1 MLNVYVPEQR
11 ECDPVLHYPC
21 VFYRVM
27 CDTFCL
33 GVVLGLQTPGR
44 VGSGGTVSEYLL
56 VLVVGVGPCGAV
68 SYPGRCVESPQ

>member
-1 MLNVYVPEQR
+1 MFLSSENVIQYCSTLV
-11 ECDPVLHYPC
+11 C
-21 VFYRVM
+21 VYRIR

-68 SYPGRCVESPQ
+68 SYPGRCVENPQ